1 LAAVRS
7 SPYLSIV
14 AITVVLAAAC
24 SSQPTEPGDVL
35 EAWADA
41 AMVGDVASAQSYIA
55 DGDIPWIG
63 LGDSPEA
70 FVAGAGPYEATNIFI
85 ECRTD
90 HTLGRCET
98 WWSDLWI
105 DGIPELTGLEDRGDA
120 MLRMTAEV
128 EDGKIVAF
136 PDWAFAPEIRG
147 AFEQHLDWL
156 ALHEPEKLQQ
166 ACGADPAAASCSQLL
181 VDTVGLW
188 VADR

>member
-1 LAAVRS
+1 VRS
-7 SPYLSIV
+7 SRYISIV
-14 AITVVLAAAC
+14 AITVVLASAY
-24 SSQPTEPGDVL
+24 SSRPTEPGEVL

-41 AMVGDVASAQSYIA
+41 AMVGDVDTAQSYIA
-55 DGDIPWIG
+55 GSEIPWIG

-70 FVAGAGPYEATNIFI
+70 FVAGAAPYETTNVFI

-90 HTLGRCET
+90 HTLSRCET

-105 DGIPELTGLEDRGDA
+105 DSIPELAGLEDRGDA

-136 PDWAFAPEIRG
+136 RAWEFAPEIRR

-156 ALHEPEKLQQ
+156 ALHEPDKLAT
-166 ACGADPAAASCSQLL
+166 ACGADPAAAECSQLL
-181 VDTVGLW
+181 VDTVGMW